1 MHDSPLRSSLRPA
14 TSARSSSF
22 AAQPAAPAFAIALLA
37 TMALPAQQPSPAPA
51 LAAVAPFAA
60 AGHAICTPIHSQP
73 DDEGRNYGTWAAG
86 RDYKASFDHGMTFVP
101 YLGASGDAP
110 VTWRWTTV
118 SATVGEHQLV
128 TMAPRLSHTPW
139 RAEYDLGGVVEA
151 YDVRA
156 EGLEQT
162 FVLPQRPTT
171 NGELVIRGAV
181 ASVLGAT
188 LVDDGSVRF
197 CDGRGGVHYGR
208 AIAVDAGGNRRA
220 MTTQLVDGGLELR
233 LDAAWLQQAQFPVV
247 VDPLVAPV
255 SIGAG
260 ATVVDVAIAH
270 DPMGTKNVW
279 YAECRQTGTDADL
292 RLFRCDEDGGNAV
305 LVHAD
310 IGSWSSIEP
319 ALGVNVPAA
328 SAVLAWTRDIT
339 SNSTR
344 RVRVHVHDRLDLGFE
359 GTVVFVPNQPD
370 THQWRPTVGHEL
382 SPVSFTSV
390 LIAYQQETA
399 VSFANGVFSQ
409 IHAVELA
416 CGGTGSVVAQFP
428 VAATGFVD
436 HERPTLAKVAV
447 GPTRQW
453 TVGYQRYAGLAS
465 SDWNVGLRRISAANV
480 VGGEF
485 LVDNGIAQQ
494 HEMAPKLGGSDDRLM
509 LFCTASTIAESQ
521 PKPSTANGHR
531 IRGMRLDW
539 TGSYFAAPHGTQI
552 LESEVDA
559 RLELGGVDFDRT
571 SGSHWALG
579 FRSNATQNVYL
590 GVYGF
595 QGEQVRRETIGSPTT
610 GLGTSVG
617 GAVCF
622 QANDDEFVVGYGIV
636 DPGVNSLSWLRRSQ
650 YPNILGVT
658 SSGANCSPV
667 QLSWY
672 GSTWIGTEQCG
683 VQFANAP
690 AGSFTFVLLA
700 LAPAS
705 LQLFGL
711 DGIHDGCWL
720 HVPIAG
726 PDYVGNLPLQLGGSG
741 SWPLPLPEALGA
753 VTLRFQGVNFDPAT
767 NEFFSSSRMN
777 VPIGK

>member
-14 TSARSSSF
+14 TSARLSSF
-22 AAQPAAPAFAIALLA
+22 AVALMAAM
-37 TMALPAQQPSPAPA
+37 TLPAQQPSASPA
-51 LAAVAPFAA
+51 LPAVAPFAA
-60 AGHAICTPIHSQP
+60 AGQALCTPIHTQP
-73 DDEGRNYGTWAAG
+73 DDEGQPYGLWAAG

-101 YLGASGDAP
+101 YLGASDDAP

-118 SATVGEHQLV
+118 SANVGDHQLV

-162 FVLPQRPTT
+162 FVLPQRPAA

-188 LVDDGSVRF
+188 LVDDGSVHF
-197 CDGRGGVHYGR
+197 GDGRGGVHYGR

-233 LDAAWLQQAQFPVV
+233 LDAAWLAQAQFPVV

-255 SIGAG
+255 SLAAG
-260 ATVVDVAIAH
+260 ASVVDVAIAH

-292 RLFRCDEDGGNAV
+292 RLFRCDEDGQNPV
-305 LVHAD
+305 LVFSD
-310 IGSWSSIEP
+310 ITASWSSVEP
-319 ALGVNVPAA
+319 SLGVNVPAA
-328 SAVLAWTRDIT
+328 SSVLAWSRDF
-339 SNSTR
+339 SGSLR
-344 RVRVHVHDRLDLGFE
+344 RVRVHVHDRLDLAFANS
-359 GTVVFVPNQPD
+359 VVSVPTQPD

-390 LIAYQQETA
+390 LIAYQQEVG
-399 VSFANGVFSQ
+399 VSFANNVFSQ
-409 IHAVELA
+409 VHAVELA

-428 VAATGFVD
+428 VATTAVVD

-509 LFCTASTIAESQ
+509 LFCTASTIAESL
-521 PKPSTANGHR
+521 PKPSFVNGHR
-531 IRGMRLDW
+531 IRGTRLDW
-539 TGSYFAAPHGTQI
+539 NGAAFTTPHGTNV

-559 RLELGGVDFDRT
+559 RLELGGCDFDRT

-658 SSGANCSPV
+658 ASGANCSPV

-753 VTLRFQGVNFDPAT
+753 TTLRFQGVNFDPTT

>member
-1 MHDSPLRSSLRPA
+1 MQTTSNRLA
-14 TSARSSSF
+14 TLARHRSF
-22 AAQPAAPAFAIALLA
+22 AALRAARSVPVAMLAALSLS
-37 TMALPAQQPSPAPA
+37 AQQQLAPI
-51 LAAVAPFAA
+51 APLEA
-60 AGHAICTPIHSQP
+60 AGQVACAPIHTQP
-73 DDEGRNYGTWAAG
+73 DDEGQPYGIWAAG
-86 RDYKASFDHGMTFVP
+86 RDYKASFAGGMAFVP
-101 YLGASGDAP
+101 YLGASADAP
-110 VTWRWTTV
+110 VAWRWTTT

-128 TMAPRLSHTPW
+128 TMAPRLAHTAW
-139 RAEYDLGGVVEA
+139 RAEYDLGGLVEA
-151 YDVRA
+151 YDVRP

-162 FVLPQRPTT
+162 FVLRQRPAT

-181 ASVLGAT
+181 ASALHAT
-188 LVDDGSVRF
+188 GVGDDGGVLF
-197 CDGRGGVHYGR
+197 VDTLGRGVVHYGS
-208 AIAVDAGGNRRA
+208 AIAIDAMGRRRP
-220 MTTQLVDGGLELR
+220 MQTQLVDGGLELR
-233 LDAAWLQQAQFPVV
+233 LDAAWLAAAQFPVV

-255 SIGAG
+255 SIAAG

-292 RLFRCDEDGGNAV
+292 RLFRCDENGQNPV
-305 LVHAD
+305 LVHSD
-310 IGSWSSIEP
+310 ITASWSSIEP
-319 ALGVNVPAA
+319 SLGVNVPAA
-328 SAVLAWTRDIT
+328 STVLAWTRHIVGND
-339 SNSTR
+339 TR
-344 RVRVHVHDRLDLGFE
+344 RVRAHVHDRLDVTFDGSI
-359 GTVVFVPNQPD
+359 VFLPVQSD

-390 LIAYQQETA
+390 LIAYQLENSVA
-399 VSFANGVFSQ
+399 FANGVFSQ

-447 GPTRQW
+447 GPTRVW
-453 TVGYQRYAGLAS
+453 TVGYQRYAGLAA
-465 SDWNVGLRRISAANV
+465 SDWSIGLRRIDAANV
-480 VGGEF
+480 VGAES

-509 LFCTASTIAESQ
+509 LFCTASTIAESL
-521 PKPSTANGHR
+521 PKPAGGNGHR
-531 IRGMRLDW
+531 IRGLRLDW

-552 LESEVDA
+552 LESEADA
-559 RLELGGVDFDRT
+559 RLELGGCDFDRN

-595 QGEQVRRETIGSPTT
+595 QGEEVRREQVGSPVT

-622 QANDDEFVVGYGIV
+622 QANDDEFVAAYGIV
-636 DPGVNSLSWLRRSQ
+636 DPGMNSVSWLRRSQ

-658 SSGANCSPV
+658 ASGASCSPV

-672 GSTWIGTEQCG
+672 GSTWIGTENCG
-683 VQFANAP
+683 LQFANAP

-741 SWPLPLPEALGA
+741 SWPLPLPEALGPI
-753 VTLRFQGVNFDPAT
+753 TLRFQGVNFDPVA
-767 NEFFSSSRMN
+767 NEFFSTSRMN
-777 VPIGK
+777 VPITK

>member
-1 MHDSPLRSSLRPA
+1 MQTTSNRPA
-14 TSARSSSF
+14 TLARHRSF
-22 AAQPAAPAFAIALLA
+22 AALRAARSVPVAMLAALSLS
-37 TMALPAQQPSPAPA
+37 AQQQLSPIAP
-51 LAAVAPFAA
+51 LEA
-60 AGHAICTPIHSQP
+60 AGQVACAPIHTQP
-73 DDEGRNYGTWAAG
+73 DDEGQPYGLWAAG
-86 RDYKASFDHGMTFVP
+86 RDYKVSFAGGMAFVP
-101 YLGASGDAP
+101 YLGAGDEAP
-110 VTWRWTTV
+110 VAWRWTTT

-128 TMAPRLSHTPW
+128 TMAPRLAHTAW

-151 YDVRA
+151 YDVRP

-162 FVLPQRPTT
+162 FVLRQRPAT

-181 ASVLGAT
+181 ASALRAT
-188 LVDDGSVRF
+188 AVGDDGGVRF
-197 CDGRGGVHYGR
+197 VDALGRDAVHYGR
-208 AIAVDAGGNRRA
+208 AIAIDAMGRRQP
-220 MTTQLVDGGLELR
+220 MQTQLVDGGLELR
-233 LDAAWLQQAQFPVV
+233 LDAAWLAHAQFPVV

-279 YAECRQTGTDADL
+279 YAECRQTGSDADL
-292 RLFRCDEDGGNAV
+292 RLFRCDENGQNPV
-305 LVHAD
+305 LVHSD
-310 IGSWSSIEP
+310 ITASWSSIEP
-319 ALGVNVPAA
+319 SLGVNVPAA
-328 SAVLAWTRDIT
+328 STVLAWTRHIVGND
-339 SNSTR
+339 TR
-344 RVRVHVHDRLDLGFE
+344 RVRAHVHDRLDLAFE
-359 GTVVFVPNQPD
+359 GTVVFVASQPD

-390 LIAYQQETA
+390 LIAYQQETSVA
-399 VSFANGVFSQ
+399 FANGVFSQ

-428 VAATGFVD
+428 VATTGFVD
-436 HERPTLAKVAV
+436 HERPTLAKVAI

-453 TVGYQRYAGLAS
+453 TVGYQRYAGLVG
-465 SDWNVGLRRISAANV
+465 SDWSVGLRRISAANV
-480 VGGEF
+480 VGAES
-485 LVDNGIAQQ
+485 LVDNGVAQQ

-509 LFCTASTIAESQ
+509 LFCTASTIAESL
-521 PKPSTANGHR
+521 PKPAGGNGHR
-531 IRGMRLDW
+531 IRGLRLDW
-539 TGSYFAAPHGTQI
+539 NGSYFEAPHGTQI
-552 LESEVDA
+552 LESEADA
-559 RLELGGVDFDRT
+559 RLELGGCDFDRN

-590 GVYGF
+590 GVYGY
-595 QGEQVRRETIGSPTT
+595 QGEQVRREQVGSPVT

-622 QANDDEFVVGYGIV
+622 QANDDEFVAAYGIV
-636 DPGVNSLSWLRRSQ
+636 DPGMNSVSWLRRSQ

-658 SSGANCSPV
+658 ASGASCSPV

-720 HVPIAG
+720 HLPIAG
-726 PDYVGNLPLQLGGSG
+726 PDYVGNLPLLVGASG
-741 SWPLPLPEALGA
+741 SWPLPLPEALGPI
-753 VTLRFQGVNFDPAT
+753 TLRFQGVNFDPAT
-767 NEFFSSSRMN
+767 NEFFSTSRMN
-777 VPIGK
+777 VPITK

>member
-1 MHDSPLRSSLRPA
+1 MQTTSSRPA
-14 TSARSSSF
+14 TTARHRLF
-22 AAQPAAPAFAIALLA
+22 AAQPTARSIPVALLA
-37 TMALPAQQPSPAPA
+37 ALSLPAQQSPEPAAPI
-51 LAAVAPFAA
+51 AVLAA
-60 AGHAICTPIHSQP
+60 AGQAACTPIHTQP
-73 DDEGRNYGTWAAG
+73 GDEGCAYGLWAAG
-86 RDYKASFDHGMTFVP
+86 REYKVSFAGGMAFVP
-101 YLGASGDAP
+101 YLGASDEAP
-110 VTWRWTTV
+110 VAWRWTTT

-128 TMAPRLSHTPW
+128 TMAPRLAHTAW
-139 RAEYDLGGVVEA
+139 RAEYDLGGLVEA
-151 YDVRA
+151 YDVRPD
-156 EGLEQT
+156 GLEQT
-162 FVLPQRPTT
+162 FLLRQRPAT

-181 ASVLGAT
+181 ASALRAT
-188 LVDDGSVRF
+188 AVGDDGGVRF
-197 CDGRGGVHYGR
+197 VDALGRGLHYGR
-208 AIAVDAGGNRRA
+208 AIAIDALGRRQA
-220 MTTQLVDGGLELR
+220 MQTQLVDGGLELR
-233 LDAAWLQQAQFPVV
+233 LDAAWLATAQFPLV

-255 SIGAG
+255 DIAVGAP
-260 ATVVDVAIAH
+260 VVDVAIAH
-270 DPMGTKNVW
+270 DPMGTKNLW
-279 YAECRQTGTDADL
+279 YAEVRQTGTDADL
-292 RLFRCDEDGGNAV
+292 RLFRCDENGQNPV
-305 LVHAD
+305 LVHSD
-310 IGSWSSIEP
+310 ITASWSSIEP

-328 SAVLAWTRDIT
+328 STVLAWTRDIG

-344 RVRVHVHDRLDLGFE
+344 RVRVHVHDRLDLAFE
-359 GTVVFVPNQPD
+359 GTVVFVPSQAD

-390 LIAYQQETA
+390 LIAYQQESSVA
-399 VSFANGVFSQ
+399 FANGAFSQ

-416 CGGTGSVVAQFP
+416 CGGTGSIAAQFP
-428 VAATGFVD
+428 VATTGFVD

-465 SDWNVGLRRISAANV
+465 SDWNVGLRRISAANA
-480 VGGEF
+480 VGAEF

-494 HEMAPKLGGSDDRLM
+494 HEMAPKLGGSDDRLL
-509 LFCTASTIAESQ
+509 LFCTASTIAESL
-521 PKPSTANGHR
+521 PKPSTAKGHR
-531 IRGMRLDW
+531 IRGTRLDW
-539 TGSYFAAPHGTQI
+539 NGAAFTAPHGTKV
-552 LESEVDA
+552 LESEPDA
-559 RLELGGVDFDRT
+559 RLELGGCDFDRN

-579 FRSNATQNVYL
+579 FRSNVTQNVYL

-595 QGEQVRRETIGSPTT
+595 QGEEVRRDTIGSPAT

-622 QANDDEFVVGYGIV
+622 QSNDDEFVVAYGIV
-636 DPGVNSLSWLRRSQ
+636 DPGLNSVSWLRRSQ

-658 SSGANCSPV
+658 ASGASCSPV

-690 AGSFTFVLLA
+690 AGSFTFVFLA

-720 HVPIAG
+720 HLPIAG

-753 VTLRFQGVNFDPAT
+753 TTLRFQGVNFDPAT
-767 NEFFSSSRMN
+767 NEFYSSSRMN

>member
-1 MHDSPLRSSLRPA
+1 MQTTSSRPA
-14 TSARSSSF
+14 TLARHRSF
-22 AAQPAAPAFAIALLA
+22 AAQPAARSIPVALLA
-37 TMALPAQQPSPAPA
+37 ALSLPAQQPESAAPI
-51 LAAVAPFAA
+51 AVLAA
-60 AGHAICTPIHSQP
+60 AGQAICTPIHTQP
-73 DDEGRNYGTWAAG
+73 DDEGHAYGLWAAG
-86 RDYKASFDHGMTFVP
+86 RDYKASFAGGMAFVP
-101 YLGASGDAP
+101 YLGASDDAP
-110 VTWRWTTV
+110 VAWRWTTT

-128 TMAPRLSHTPW
+128 TMAPRLTHTAW
-139 RAEYDLGGVVEA
+139 RAEYDLGGLVEA
-151 YDVRA
+151 YDVRP

-162 FVLPQRPTT
+162 FVLRQRPAT

-181 ASVLGAT
+181 ASALRATGVGDYGGVLF
-188 LVDDGSVRF
+188 VDAL
-197 CDGRGGVHYGR
+197 GRGCVHYGSAL
-208 AIAVDAGGNRRA
+208 AIDAAGRRQP

-233 LDAAWLQQAQFPVV
+233 LDAAWLAAAQFPVV

-255 SIGAG
+255 DIAVGE
-260 ATVVDVAIAH
+260 TVVDVAIAH

-292 RLFRCDEDGGNAV
+292 RLFRCDENGQNPV
-305 LVHAD
+305 LVHSD
-310 IGSWSSIEP
+310 ITGSWSSIEP
-319 ALGVNVPAA
+319 ALGINVPAA
-328 SAVLAWTRDIT
+328 STVLAWTRDLQF
-339 SNSTR
+339 SNQR
-344 RVRVHVHDRLDLGFE
+344 RVRAHVHDRLDLAFD
-359 GTVVFVPNQPD
+359 GTVVFVPSQVD

-390 LIAYQQETA
+390 LIAYQQETSVA
-399 VSFANGVFSQ
+399 FANGLFSQ

-416 CGGTGSVVAQFP
+416 CGGTGSVVTQFP
-428 VAATGFVD
+428 VATTGFVD
-436 HERPTLAKVAV
+436 HERPTLAKVAI

-453 TVGYQRYAGLAS
+453 TVGYQRYAGLVA
-465 SDWNVGLRRISAANV
+465 SDWSIGLRRIDAANV
-480 VGGEF
+480 VGAES

-509 LFCTASTIAESQ
+509 LFCTASTIAESVA
-521 PKPSTANGHR
+521 KPATANGHR
-531 IRGMRLDW
+531 IRGTRLDW
-539 TGSYFAAPHGTQI
+539 NGGAFVTPHGTKV
-552 LESEVDA
+552 LESEADA
-559 RLELGGVDFDRT
+559 RLELGGCDFDRN

-579 FRSNATQNVYL
+579 FRSNATQNLYL

-595 QGEQVRRETIGSPTT
+595 QGEEVRRETLGAPTT
-610 GLGTSVG
+610 GLGTSIG
-617 GAVCF
+617 AAVCF
-622 QANDDEFVVGYGIV
+622 QANDDEFVAAYGIV
-636 DPGVNSLSWLRRSQ
+636 DPGMNSVSWLRRSQ

-658 SSGANCSPV
+658 ASGASCSPV

-720 HVPIAG
+720 HLPIAG

-741 SWPLPLPEALGA
+741 SWPLPLPEALGPI
-753 VTLRFQGVNFDPAT
+753 TLRFQGVNFDPVA
-767 NEFFSSSRMN
+767 NEFFSTSRMN
-777 VPIGK
+777 VPITK